1 MFTLPT
7 MVLPLLA
14 YLAGL
19 LTILSPC
26 ILPVLPF
33 LFSRV
38 GHSFGRSALP
48 LLAGMALTFAAT
60 GSLAV
65 LGGGW
70 VVQAHQWGRMAA
82 LAALALFGLTLLW
95 PALADVLSQPLVKL
109 GAGLSRRSDRAQ
121 QRGEA
126 VGASALL
133 GVAVGLLWAPC
144 AGPILGLIL
153 TGAALRAGSTDTALL
168 LLAYGLGAATSL
180 AVALLAGDRLA
191 AALKHTRGAGL
202 WMRRGLGAAALAVV
216 GVSALGLEQDSL
228 AGWALADTNRLEQAL
243 LTRMP
248 PPDHGVASAPALSR
262 LPVLGTLPPFPK
274 RTTWLNSPPLSRD
287 QLWGKVVLVDI
298 WTYSCINCLRTL
310 PHVRAWASKY
320 KDHGLVVIG
329 VHTPEFAFERDLGN
343 VRAAVR
349 RLGITYPV
357 VIDNDFAIWK
367 SFRNTYWPSFYF
379 IDSQGRIRRTHFGEG
394 AYDTSERT
402 IQEVLHEAGRKDVPT
417 GLVRP

>member
-1 MFTLPT
+1 MALPF
-7 MVLPLLA
+7 LA

-33 LFSRV
+33 VFSRV
-38 GHSFGRSALP
+38 GHSFRRSALP
-48 LLAGMALTFAAT
+48 LLAGMAVTFATLA
-60 GSLAV
+60 SLAA

-82 LAALALFGLTLLW
+82 LAALALFGVALLW
-95 PALADVLSQPLVKL
+95 PALADRLSRSLVRL
-109 GAGLSRRSDRAQ
+109 GAGLSRRSDRAH
-121 QRGEA
+121 GA
-126 VGASALL
+126 GHSIGASALL

-153 TGAALRAGSTDTALL
+153 TGAALRGGSTDTALL

-180 AVALLAGDRLA
+180 AVALLAGSRLSN
-191 AALKHTRGAGL
+191 ALKRSQGACV
-202 WMRRGLGAAALAVV
+202 WMRRGLGAAVLAAV
-216 GVSALGLEQDSL
+216 GLSALGLEQASF

-243 LTRMP
+243 LARVP
-248 PPDHGVASAPALSR
+248 PPEAASQSAPVLSR
-262 LPVLGTLPPFPK
+262 LPVLGILPPFPK
-274 RTTWLNSPPLSRD
+274 GATWLNSPPLSRD

-298 WTYSCINCLRTL
+298 WTYSCINCVRTL

-329 VHTPEFAFERDLGN
+329 VHSPEFAFERDLGN

-349 RLGITYPV
+349 KLGITYPV
-357 VIDNDFAIWK
+357 VIDNNFAIWK

-379 IDSQGRIRRTHFGEG
+379 IDSQGRLRHSHFGEG
-394 AYDTSERT
+394 AYDSSERT
-402 IQEVLHEAGRKDVPT
+402 IQELLREAGQKDVPT

>member
-1 MFTLPT
+1 MA
-7 MVLPLLA
+7 LPLLA

-33 LFSRV
+33 VFSRV
-38 GHSFGRSALP
+38 GHSFRSSTLP
-48 LLAGMALTFAAT
+48 LLAGMVLTFAAVA
-60 GSLAV
+60 SLAV
-65 LGGGW
+65 LGGSW

-82 LAALALFGLTLLW
+82 LALLALFGLAMLC
-95 PALADVLSQPLVKL
+95 PALADRLGRPLVSL
-109 GAGLSRRSDRAQ
+109 GADVSRRSDRAQ
-121 QRGEA
+121 RRGEA
-126 VGASALL
+126 IAASALL

-153 TGAALRAGSTDTALL
+153 TGAALRGGNTGTALL

-180 AVALLAGDRLA
+180 AVALLAGGRLA
-191 AALKHTRGAGL
+191 STLRRSLGAGVWL
-202 WMRRGLGAAALAVV
+202 RRGLGAAVLAAV
-216 GVSALGLEQDSL
+216 GVSALGLEQTSF
-228 AGWALADTNRLEQAL
+228 AGWALADTNHIEQAL
-243 LTRMP
+243 LTRVP
-248 PPDHGVASAPALSR
+248 PPEAANQSAPALSR

-274 RTTWLNSPPLSRD
+274 GATWLNSPPLSRD

-329 VHTPEFAFERDLGN
+329 VHSPEFAFERDLGN

-349 RLGITYPV
+349 KLGLTYPV
-357 VIDNDFAIWK
+357 VIDNNFAIWK
-367 SFRNTYWPSFYF
+367 SFNNRYWPAFYF
-379 IDSQGRIRRTHFGEG
+379 IDSQGRIRHSHFGEG

-402 IQEVLHEAGRKDVPT
+402 IQELLREAGQKNVPT

>member
-1 MFTLPT
+1 
-7 MVLPLLA
+7 MVLPVLA

-33 LFSRV
+33 LFSRA
-38 GHSFGRSALP
+38 GHPFRRSALP
-48 LLAGMALTFAAT
+48 LLAGMAVTFAII
-60 GSLAV
+60 GSLAA

-82 LAALALFGLTLLW
+82 MAVLALFGLTLLW
-95 PALADVLSQPLVKL
+95 PALADRLGRPLVKL
-109 GAGLSRRSDRAQ
+109 GSGLSRRADRASAQ
-121 QRGEA
+121 GDA
-126 VGASALL
+126 VAASLLL

-153 TGAALRAGSTDTALL
+153 TGAALRGASATTALL

-180 AVALLAGDRLA
+180 AVALLVGGRLA
-191 AALKHTRGAGL
+191 AALKRSLGAGT
-202 WMRRGLGAAALAVV
+202 WMRRGLGAAVLAAV
-216 GVSALGLEQDSL
+216 GVSALGLEQVFF

-243 LTRMP
+243 LTRVP
-248 PPDHGVASAPALSR
+248 PQAAASQNAPAVSR
-262 LPVLGTLPPFPK
+262 LPLLGTLPPFPK
-274 RTTWLNSPPLSRD
+274 GATWLNSPPLSRD

-298 WTYSCINCLRTL
+298 WTYSCINCVRTL
-310 PHVRAWASKY
+310 PYVRAWASKY

-329 VHTPEFAFERDLGN
+329 VHAPEFPFERDPGN
-343 VRAAVR
+343 VRAAAGK
-349 RLGITYPV
+349 LGITYPV

-367 SFRNTYWPSFYF
+367 SFNNNYWPAFYF
-379 IDSQGRIRRTHFGEG
+379 IDGQGRIRHSHFGEG
-394 AYDTSERT
+394 AYDASEHT
-402 IQEVLHEAGRKDVPT
+402 IQELLREAGQKNVPS